1 MNTSGYPNL
10 AHPDPKL
17 VIPTRIHGPFRSILH
32 CSPPPENGVRANQVY
47 IIVSRG
53 KNRSVSVEK
62 FNSPQLTAVTHT
74 GASPAIHVP
83 GTQVLILVEWHV
95 LWIDFFTSEIVNKV
109 VIEYV
114 SCLKLKLNSWIVN
127 RYSHR
132 LIFCIG
138 TSIFS
143 RASDKSPL
151 VLYLP
156 QPTATQSI

>member
-1 MNTSGYPNL
+1 MDHFDRFYIAVRLLRTEWGQIKKYISLCQGE
-10 AHPDPKL
+10 
-17 VIPTRIHGPFRSILH
+17 RI
-32 CSPPPENGVRANQVY
+32 A
-47 IIVSRG
+47 
-53 KNRSVSVEK
+53 VSVEK
-62 FNSPQLTAVTHT
+62 FNSPQLTAVAHT
-74 GASPAIHVP
+74 GASPAIHVSC
-83 GTQVLILVEWHV
+83 TQMLIFVERHV

-114 SCLKLKLNSWIVN
+114 SIYCMCLKLKLNSWIVN
-127 RYSHR
+127 RFSHR